1 LYFRSVMET
10 GKIIKGSLN
19 AVILQLLQNNG
30 RMYGYE
36 ITRAVRDGS
45 KGKTKITEAA
55 LYPALHKLEEAGLL
69 ETESELIEGRTRKYY
84 KLSRKGKKESVA
96 QLYAL
101 QEAMT
106 SLQRILKYRLKNG

>member
-1 LYFRSVMET
+1 MET

-36 ITRAVRDGS
+36 ITKAVRDGS

-69 ETESELIEGRTRKYY
+69 ETESELIEGRVRKYY
-84 KLSRKGKKESVA
+84 KLSRRGKKESA
-96 QLYAL
+96 TQLDAL
-101 QEAMT
+101 QEAIA
-106 SLQRILKYRLKNG
+106 SLQKILKYRLKNG